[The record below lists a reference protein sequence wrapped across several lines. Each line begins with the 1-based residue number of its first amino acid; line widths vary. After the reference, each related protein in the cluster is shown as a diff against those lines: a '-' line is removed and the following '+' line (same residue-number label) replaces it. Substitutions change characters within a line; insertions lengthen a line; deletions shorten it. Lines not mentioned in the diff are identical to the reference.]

1 MPTLEEVRFRDCPHC
16 GVKTVAMDGRWAQTI
31 ASASREMRGW
41 AVFTCPRCAG
51 LTAIELEIYSLGIE
65 PNTSLSSQVEVG
77 EIRAL
82 PESGSSRYR
91 VSHLPEDVARYFSDA
106 QRVID
111 AGVPDAAAV
120 QLRRTLEAAA
130 AHKGI
135 KEKTLVKSVQALIQG
150 GFITQDFSPVLHHV
164 RKVGNQGAHYTDE
177 SLDESEVQRALR
189 FTTQVLRNLFEV
201 PGELAELRPPDDER
215 IESTSAEN
223 EILDV
228 PDE

>member
-1 MPTLEEVRFRDCPHC
+1 
-16 GVKTVAMDGRWAQTI
+16 MDIQWAQTI
-31 ASASREMRGW
+31 TSASREMRAW

-51 LTAIELEIYSLGIE
+51 LTAIELEIYSIE
-65 PNTSLSSQVEVG
+65 IELNTSLSSQVEVT

-82 PESGSSRYR
+82 PESGSLRYR
-91 VSHLPEDVARYFSDA
+91 VSHLPEDVERYFSDA

-135 KEKTLVKSVQALIQG
+135 KERTLVKSVQALIQG
-150 GFITQDFSPVLHHV
+150 GFITQDFSRVLHHV

-201 PGELAELRPPDDER
+201 PGELAELSPPNEEKR
-215 IESTSAEN
+215 EPPSAEN
-223 EILDV
+223 EDLDLA
-228 PDE
+228 DE